1 MMSLKML
8 RFGLCIQ
15 GEDEEQL
22 EETIKGA
29 FRKKQKCEKMQKKR
43 NWCELSTLLIEKTD
57 MTLIDTSTPL
67 FLVLVDKLCNIK
79 AFIDINSSNFESFN

>member
-1 MMSLKML
+1 
-8 RFGLCIQ
+8 
-15 GEDEEQL
+15 
-22 EETIKGA
+22 
-29 FRKKQKCEKMQKKR
+29 MQKKR